1 VEAVV
6 GFGAAVDY
14 LERIGLQEIENHD
27 RLLYTRARFRLRDL
41 PGARILGPP
50 PPPGGQAGPL
60 SFTIAGTPS
69 HVLARAL
76 SDRYGIC
83 ARSGFHCA
91 EPLHEQCKFPATVRL
106 SVYLYNQP
114 EEIDQFFDALAT
126 ITAFGSH
133 TS

>member
-1 VEAVV
+1 LNNPFSDESTSRNTAVFD
-6 GFGAAVDY
+6 GSGCRKAFF
-14 LERIGLQEIENHD
+14 N
-27 RLLYTRARFRLRDL
+27 RL
-41 PGARILGPP
+41 
-50 PPPGGQAGPL
+50 
-60 SFTIAGTPS
+60 
-69 HVLARAL
+69 L